1 MSRTSTTNP
10 QNLFFQLTPDF
21 VMDAVEN
28 CGWRT
33 TGEYL
38 QLNSFENRVF
48 SVKTEDPVGGPA
60 AVGAAVPQI
69 VVKFYRPGRWSEA
82 AIREEHAFLNELSSQ
97 GVAVVP
103 PLTQKNGDT
112 LSMQHGL
119 WFTAF
124 PKFRGRMPQ
133 ELGFEELTR
142 LGRVLARL
150 HNVGALSQA
159 KHRAIIDGEHF
170 GRPAL
175 DTIAPHMNH
184 AIWDRYSEAAEGILE
199 YLDSELDPR
208 TFQRIHGDAHR
219 GNVLM
224 TDEAGKPP
232 EFFLIDFD
240 DFAMGPPVQDFWMLF
255 RHDEDDF
262 ADELDAF
269 LDGYTELRE
278 FDESQLRLMEPLRG
292 LRIIHYAAWI
302 ARRWDDPSF
311 PQIFPNFG
319 TDAYWFEEMQAL
331 EKVLHKLN

>member
-1 MSRTSTTNP
+1 MSRTTTGNP
-10 QNLFFQLTPDF
+10 QDLFFQLTPDL

-28 CGWRT
+28 CGWLT

-38 QLNSFENRVF
+38 QLNSYENRVF
-48 SVKTEDPVGGPA
+48 SVKTEDPVGGAA

-69 VVKFYRPGRWSEA
+69 IVKFYRPGRWSEA
-82 AIREEHAFLNELSSQ
+82 AIREEHAFLNELSAQ

-103 PLTQKNGDT
+103 PLKQKNGDT
-112 LSMQHGL
+112 LSLQHGL
-119 WFTAF
+119 WFAAF

-150 HNVGALSQA
+150 HNTGALSKA
-159 KHRAIIDGEHF
+159 KHRAIIDAENF

-175 DTIAPHMNH
+175 ETVRPLMNRD
-184 AIWDRYSEAAEGILE
+184 IWARYEEAAEGILD

-208 TFQRIHGDAHR
+208 GFQRIHGDAHR

-224 TDEAGKPP
+224 TDEAGKSP

-240 DFAMGPPVQDFWMLF
+240 DFATGPVVQDFWMLF

-262 ADELDAF
+262 AEELGAF

-278 FDESQLRLMEPLRG
+278 FDESTLRLMEPLRG
-292 LRIIHYAAWI
+292 LRILHYAAWI
-302 ARRWDDPSF
+302 ARRWNDPSF
-311 PQIFPNFG
+311 PKIFPNFG

>member
-1 MSRTSTTNP
+1 
-10 QNLFFQLTPDF
+10 
-21 VMDAVEN
+21 
-28 CGWRT
+28 
-33 TGEYL
+33 
-38 QLNSFENRVF
+38 
-48 SVKTEDPVGGPA
+48 
-60 AVGAAVPQI
+60 
-69 VVKFYRPGRWSEA
+69 
-82 AIREEHAFLNELSSQ
+82 
-97 GVAVVP
+97 
-103 PLTQKNGDT
+103 
-112 LSMQHGL
+112 
-119 WFTAF
+119 
-124 PKFRGRMPQ
+124 MPQ
-133 ELGFEELTR
+133 ELGYEELTK

-150 HNVGALSQA
+150 HNVGTLQKA
-159 KHRAIIDGEHF
+159 KNRAIIDAEHF

-175 DTIAPHMNH
+175 DRVSNLMNH
-184 AIWDRYSEAAEGILE
+184 EIWTRYSTAAEGILD

-224 TDEAGKPP
+224 TDEAGKTS

-269 LDGYTELRE
+269 LGGYTELRE

-302 ARRWDDPSF
+302 ARRWEDPSF
-311 PQIFPNFG
+311 PKIFPSFG
-319 TDAYWFEEMQAL
+319 SDAYWFEEMQAL